1 MIVVCVQIEHTHP
14 QCKTEIKN
22 TAKTDFSK
30 YKKDLSDHDQQT
42 GPPVLQ
48 PVLPVYQQG
57 ITFSRLIVTS
67 IKYYWNLQM

>member
-30 YKKDLSDHDQQT
+30 YKKDLSHHDQQT
-42 GPPVLQ
+42 GPPGFATCTTC
-48 PVLPVYQQG
+48 LPTRYHLFKAYCYQH
-57 ITFSRLIVTS
+57 
-67 IKYYWNLQM
+67 